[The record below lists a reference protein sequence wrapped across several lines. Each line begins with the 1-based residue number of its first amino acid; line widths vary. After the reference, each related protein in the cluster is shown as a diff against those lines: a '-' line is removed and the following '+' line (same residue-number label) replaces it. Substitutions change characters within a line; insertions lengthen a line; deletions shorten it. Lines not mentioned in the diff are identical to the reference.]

1 MNEDRETS
9 SGSKRITDPWSPC
22 PDPIGRL
29 FQYFRNVFARGIV
42 LVSKEN
48 EGGHVDLTG
57 NC

>member
-1 MNEDRETS
+1 MNENRERS

-29 FQYFRNVFARGIV
+29 FQCCPKGFARGIL

-48 EGGHVDLTG
+48 EGHVDLTG
-57 NC
+57 KC